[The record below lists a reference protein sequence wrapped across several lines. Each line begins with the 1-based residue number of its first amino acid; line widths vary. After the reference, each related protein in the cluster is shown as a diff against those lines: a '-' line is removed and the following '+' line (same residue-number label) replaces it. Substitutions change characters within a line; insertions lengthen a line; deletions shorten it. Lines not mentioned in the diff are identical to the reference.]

1 MNDSYIHVY
10 ISLEI
15 LFFRLIYRPM
25 PWPSFIPWSNSLKT
39 RACRQLIHH
48 YLGVFFQEKLSLD
61 QLSVDLF
68 SGRGQ
73 VKDVILNLNVKILK

>member
-1 MNDSYIHVY
+1 MA
-10 ISLEI
+10 
-15 LFFRLIYRPM
+15 
-25 PWPSFIPWSNSLKT
+25 WQSFIPWSNSLKT

-73 VKDVILNLNVKILK
+73 VKDVILNLNVITTTEKNKIIHICLFRL

>member
-1 MNDSYIHVY
+1 
-10 ISLEI
+10 
-15 LFFRLIYRPM
+15 M
-25 PWPSFIPWSNSLKT
+25 PWQSFIPWSNSLKT

-73 VKDVILNLNVKILK
+73 VKDVILNLTVTIKTNRCAYFLKKTFYFRL

>member
-1 MNDSYIHVY
+1 
-10 ISLEI
+10 
-15 LFFRLIYRPM
+15 M

-73 VKDVILNLNVKILK
+73 VKDVILNLNVNKNLNKIFFLLFISYSFRL

>member
-1 MNDSYIHVY
+1 MSW
-10 ISLEI
+10 SSM
-15 LFFRLIYRPM
+15 F
-25 PWPSFIPWSNSLKT
+25 PWSNSIKT

-68 SGRGQ
+68 SGRAQ
-73 VKDVILNLNVKILK
+73 VKDIALNLNVKKFSSSN

>member
-1 MNDSYIHVY
+1 
-10 ISLEI
+10 
-15 LFFRLIYRPM
+15 M

-39 RACRQLIHH
+39 RACRQLLHH

-68 SGRGQ
+68 SGHGQ
-73 VKDVILNLNVKILK
+73 VKDVILNLNVISSFLLWGRKTSFFTDVSPRL

>member
-1 MNDSYIHVY
+1 
-10 ISLEI
+10 
-15 LFFRLIYRPM
+15 M

-68 SGRGQ
+68 SGRSQ
-73 VKDVILNLNVKILK
+73 VKDVILNLNVKKTNIKIDFFIVLFFLILS

>member
-1 MNDSYIHVY
+1 MS
-10 ISLEI
+10 
-15 LFFRLIYRPM
+15 
-25 PWPSFIPWSNSLKT
+25 WTAFIPWSNSLKT

-73 VKDVILNLNVKILK
+73 VKDVLLNITVNESLIFVIYFFAHLGFE

>member
-1 MNDSYIHVY
+1 
-10 ISLEI
+10 
-15 LFFRLIYRPM
+15 M
-25 PWPSFIPWSNSLKT
+25 PWQSFIPWSNSLKT

-68 SGRGQ
+68 SGSGQ
-73 VKDVILNLNVKILK
+73 VKDVILNLNVHVTNQRVDTGTKAKLLSSRH

>member
-1 MNDSYIHVY
+1 
-10 ISLEI
+10 
-15 LFFRLIYRPM
+15 M
-25 PWPSFIPWSNSLKT
+25 PWPSFLPWSNSLKT

-68 SGRGQ
+68 SGHGQ
-73 VKDVILNLNVKILK
+73 VKDVILNLNVICSAKKINLVLIIDLFL

>member
-1 MNDSYIHVY
+1 
-10 ISLEI
+10 
-15 LFFRLIYRPM
+15 M

-73 VKDVILNLNVKILK
+73 VKDVILNLNVTRKTNRGVYFLNKTFYFRL

>member
-1 MNDSYIHVY
+1 
-10 ISLEI
+10 
-15 LFFRLIYRPM
+15 M

-73 VKDVILNLNVKILK
+73 VKDVILNLNVNFFRQKNVIFIYFLGFE

>member
-1 MNDSYIHVY
+1 L
-10 ISLEI
+10 ISLDI
-15 LFFRLIYRPM
+15 LFM
-25 PWPSFIPWSNSLKT
+25 PFPSFTPWSNSLKT

-61 QLSVDLF
+61 QLSIDLF

-73 VKDVILNLNVKILK
+73 VKDIALNLNVTSCRDERYHRLVSQ

>member
-1 MNDSYIHVY
+1 
-10 ISLEI
+10 
-15 LFFRLIYRPM
+15 M
-25 PWPSFIPWSNSLKT
+25 PWQSFIPWSNSLKT

-73 VKDVILNLNVKILK
+73 VKDVILNLNVNSQYNNFYFHY

>member
-1 MNDSYIHVY
+1 
-10 ISLEI
+10 
-15 LFFRLIYRPM
+15 M
-25 PWPSFIPWSNSLKT
+25 PWQSFIPWSNSLKT

-73 VKDVILNLNVKILK
+73 VKDVILNLNVTRKTNRCVYFLNKIFILGFK

>member
-1 MNDSYIHVY
+1 
-10 ISLEI
+10 
-15 LFFRLIYRPM
+15 M
-25 PWPSFIPWSNSLKT
+25 PWQSFIPWSNSLKT

-73 VKDVILNLNVKILK
+73 VKDVILNLNVISPDKEKHLIHICFLLLGFK